1 MRNFVRALRHALPYR
16 HRLIGSIV
24 CALLA
29 AVLWGANF
37 TSIYPVLK
45 LLQSGVSPQQWVD
58 RSIASIQE
66 DIDKHQI
73 HIDKLEEEMK
83 QIERLPRSKHT
94 EQKMRDLSQELAR
107 VETKLEQQRRMH
119 ARY

>member
-1 MRNFVRALRHALPYR
+1 MRNFVRALRHSWPYR
-16 HRLIGSIV
+16 GRLIISIV
-24 CALLA
+24 CALMA

-58 RSIASIQE
+58 TSITSIQE
-66 DIDKHQI
+66 EIDKYQT

-83 QIERLPRSKHT
+83 HFERLPPSKHA
-94 EQKMRDLSQELAR
+94 EQKKRDLSQEL
-107 VETKLEQQRRMH
+107 
-119 ARY
+119 